1 MAYNSAHTGPEIDAA
16 VQLLGQIQEARDST
30 SQDLIEVKDLAAQVK
45 IDAGQVSAQTETV
58 TAKASQ
64 VSSSAVAVEQARSEV
79 EGATAIAQEAKDAAA
94 ASAASA
100 LESQGAASVSEQAAA
115 QSQLAAGL
123 SEQVSA
129 ESAAEA
135 TAAAEQV
142 AADRASAAASAAS
155 AAASAQNAEAVVT
168 GGTASVTPGPGL
180 IPLADA
186 QGKIDGDWVP
196 DDIARTDALQAVAN
210 TAAGAAD
217 DAAEA
222 RSRTSSFLLPSP
234 EAPNLR
240 DDGSPLQAGDRYFN
254 SVEEAEYIYTE
265 AGWSDNDSLQA
276 LNDYKDEIAD
286 PSAGASQVGWDNG
299 TVAEA
304 LIHLK
309 SISNVAALAL
319 YSGPA
324 TSCWI
329 RDSNQFGQFA
339 VDPLDTTSVANAIT
353 VVVDPLGRRWKRK
366 YCGSVNIR
374 WAGAKGDGSDDT
386 AAIQKC
392 LDLFRSVYI
401 PEGEFWVTSL
411 QFKGG
416 KLHGP
421 GADAVLRKI
430 GEGPMI
436 QAYGSLGET
445 VLLSAAPVVGDNVIT
460 LQSSVTTFSP
470 GEWAIIESMDPV
482 YPGETGGRA
491 GEIVRVQSQSGTTIL
506 LHAPV
511 IFTYTTGQG
520 ARLRKVNW
528 MDSPVLERFQIRMN
542 PAANADLY
550 SDQADAVDFMFC
562 LNPQKIR
569 VSVREGKQ
577 AAVRLTGCVNGLVDT
592 CRAEDLA
599 SANDDVTGGFGYGV
613 HERAANIGL
622 IVRGGHYT
630 RVRSAYT
637 TGFGFNSIY
646 PHGVSVNALVTGNAA
661 IDTFSG
667 SFTTHPSGIYTIL
680 SYNSIHG
687 CRSSAI
693 NIRAKG
699 TMALGNMISKCIG
712 AAILI
717 VYDNG
722 VVSDAVVDSNTCMDT
737 NQGITPSGED
747 HRNFG
752 AIQDSGPNSVL
763 TNNKIFRSGGPAIR
777 LVSTRDT
784 TMTGN
789 KAFNP
794 CQKTTTRKYAFGG
807 DVAGLANDYIL
818 FSDNHCSSSDGKV
831 TNLVQKPNNTILE
844 GTGNTA
850 KGIAG
855 SLYAGEATNYYLTG
869 SNGRSNKTGRGRAV
883 TVRLVSDNLNLEQD
897 AVRSSLIVVWA
908 EAGSSVDSMTSITGG
923 FEGDEL
929 MFRCVDG
936 NTITIVN
943 GSDAT
948 NNIRTL
954 SGSNLVL
961 SGAFQIVRF
970 VKYNSL
976 WIQC

>member
-16 VQLLGQIQEARDST
+16 VQLLGQIQDARDST
-30 SQDLIEVKDLAAQVK
+30 SQDLIEVKALAAQVK
-45 IDAGQVSAQTETV
+45 IDAGQVSNQTETV

-79 EGATAIAQEAKDAAA
+79 EGATAIAQEAKDSAV

-129 ESAAEA
+129 ERAAEA

-142 AADRASAAASAAS
+142 AADRVAAAASAAS

-168 GGTASVTPGPGL
+168 GGMASVTSGPGL

-186 QGKIDGDWVP
+186 QGKIDADWMP
-196 DDIARTDALQAVAN
+196 DDIARTEALQAVAN

-217 DAAEA
+217 DAAET

-254 SVEEAEYIYTE
+254 AVEGAEYIYTE
-265 AGWSDNDSLQA
+265 SGWSANDSLQA
-276 LNDYKDEIAD
+276 LNDYKAEIAD
-286 PSAGASQVGWDNG
+286 PSAGASQVGWDQG

-339 VDPLDTTSVANAIT
+339 VDPLDTASLANAIT

-374 WAGAKGDGSDDT
+374 WAGAKGDGSDDA

-401 PEGEFWVTSL
+401 PEGDFWVTSL

-421 GADAVLRKI
+421 GSDAVLRKI

-436 QAYGSLGET
+436 QAHGSLGEAL
-445 VLLSAAPVVGDNVIT
+445 LLSAAPVIGNNVI
-460 LQSSVTTFSP
+460 SVLSGASFNP
-470 GEWAIIESMDPV
+470 GEWAILESMDPV
-482 YPGETGGRA
+482 YPGDSGGRA
-491 GEIVRVQSQSGTTIL
+491 GEIVRVQTHVGNTIT
-506 LHAPV
+506 LHAPI
-511 IFTYTTGQG
+511 IFTYTLAGG
-520 ARLRKVNW
+520 VRLRKVNW
-528 MDSPVLERFQIRMN
+528 MDSPVLKDFQIRMN
-542 PAANADLY
+542 PTANADLY
-550 SDQADAVDFMFC
+550 NDQADAIDLMFC
-562 LNPQKIR
+562 VAPTVER
-569 VSVREGKQ
+569 VYAREGKQ
-577 AAVRLTGCVNGLVDT
+577 AAVRLTGCVEGLVDS

-599 SANDDVTGGFGYGV
+599 SADDDVTGGYGYGV
-613 HERAANIGL
+613 HERGANLGL
-622 IVRGGHYT
+622 IVRGGRYS

-646 PHGVSVNALVTGNAA
+646 PHGVSVNALVTGNEA

-667 SFTTHPSGIYTIL
+667 SFTTHPSGIYTTI
-680 SYNSIHG
+680 SDNTIHG

-693 NIRAKG
+693 NVRAKG
-699 TMALGNMISKCIG
+699 TMVLGNMISKTMG
-712 AAILI
+712 AGVLV
-717 VYDNG
+717 VYDQG
-722 VVSDAVVDSNTCMDT
+722 AVSDAVISNNTLMDT

-747 HRNFG
+747 HRNYG
-752 AIQDSGPNSVL
+752 AIQDSGPNSVI
-763 TNNKIFRSGGPAIR
+763 TDNKIFRCGGPAIR

-784 TMTGN
+784 TLTGN
-789 KAFNP
+789 KAYDP
-794 CQKTTTRKYAFGG
+794 CQKTTTRKYAFGA
-807 DVAGLANDYIL
+807 DVAGLAGDYIL
-818 FSDNHCSSSDGKV
+818 FSNNHCSSSDGKV
-831 TNLVQKPNNTILE
+831 TNLVQKPNNAVLE

-850 KGIAG
+850 KGITG
-855 SLYAGEATNYYLTG
+855 SLYAGESANYYLTG
-869 SNGRSNKTGRGRAV
+869 SNGRSNKNGRGRAV
-883 TVRLVSDNLNLEQD
+883 TVRLSADNLNLEQD
-897 AVRSSLIVVWA
+897 AIRSSIIVVWA
-908 EAGSSVDSMTSITGG
+908 EAGSSSDNMSSITGG
-923 FEGDEL
+923 FEGDEVL
-929 MFRCVDG
+929 FRCVDG
-936 NTITIVN
+936 NSITIVN
-943 GSDAT
+943 GADST
-948 NNIRTL
+948 NNIRTS

-961 SGAFQIVRF
+961 SGAYQIVRF